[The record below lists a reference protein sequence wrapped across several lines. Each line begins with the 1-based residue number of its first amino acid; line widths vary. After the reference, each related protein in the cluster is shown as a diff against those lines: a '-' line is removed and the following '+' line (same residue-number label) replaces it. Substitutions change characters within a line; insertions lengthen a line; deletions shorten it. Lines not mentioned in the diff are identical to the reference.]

1 MSTLG
6 RRSSGFVAPR
16 RPAAI
21 GLDITVP
28 DEHEIRRAIDRGEIV
43 VHYQPVV
50 NLVDGSIVAVE
61 ALARWEHPGR
71 GMLAPNLFIPAA
83 ERSGLI
89 GALGEAIL
97 EQSCEQVARWRRAG
111 RDLALSVNL
120 SAHQLRD
127 GCLPTRLAA
136 ILDRTG
142 MDPRQLW
149 LEITETALVDDR
161 DHAGAGLW
169 KIHELGPR
177 LAIDDF
183 GTGWGSLTYLCQFP
197 IDALKIDRSFVG
209 RLEARVNVAIVKSV
223 ITLGQELE
231 LHVVAEGIETAE
243 QRDHLIEFG
252 CTEGQGFLF
261 GRPAAP
267 DNVFGD
273 GHFLHAR
280 SRAV

>member
-6 RRSSGFVAPR
+6 RRSPGIVAQR

-21 GLDITVP
+21 ELDVAAP
-28 DEHEIRRAIDRGEIV
+28 DEHEIRRAIDQGEIV

-50 NLVDGSIVAVE
+50 NLGDGSIVAVE
-61 ALARWEHPGR
+61 ALARWEHPER

-89 GALGEAIL
+89 GPLGEAIL

-111 RDLALSVNL
+111 HDLALSVNL

-127 GCLPTRLAA
+127 GRLPTRLAA

-142 MDPRQLW
+142 MDPQQLW

-161 DHAGAGLW
+161 DHTGAALW
-169 KIHELGPR
+169 KIRELGPR

-209 RLEARVNVAIVKSV
+209 RLEERVNVAIVKSV

-231 LHVVAEGIETAE
+231 LHVVAEGIETVE

-261 GRPAAP
+261 ARPSAP
-267 DNVFGD
+267 DGMFGD
-273 GHFLHAR
+273 RQHCDAR
-280 SRAV
+280 SHVV